1 MMGSMSRITP
11 SLMARPATQ
20 RTISTSSKLR
30 PRVNRTKADD
40 GSYNY
45 GQFLTIWD
53 RIGGSYRKPDAE
65 WFNKQT
71 KTSESTWQSGIK
83 EMERIQKTVEDD
95 DDRTYSTVTKKN
107 V

>member
-1 MMGSMSRITP
+1 MGSMCQITP
-11 SLMARPATQ
+11 SSMARRATQ
-20 RTISTSSKLR
+20 HTISTSSKLLSGLR
-30 PRVNRTKADD
+30 RDD
-40 GSYNY
+40 SDHKSYNY

-95 DDRTYSTVTKKN
+95 DDRTYSTDTKKN
-107 V
+107 I

>member
-1 MMGSMSRITP
+1 MSKRG
-11 SLMARPATQ
+11 
-20 RTISTSSKLR
+20 KL
-30 PRVNRTKADD
+30 TEC
-40 GSYNY
+40 SYNY

-53 RIGGSYRKPDAE
+53 RIGGSYRKPDPE

-95 DDRTYSTVTKKN
+95 DDRTYRAVGKKN
-107 V
+107 I